1 MFHPRPK
8 IQLVRVFPSFHDTG
22 VLDVEALEDLFSGI
36 FRDDNFV
43 VDREETNAWLIS
55 HFG

>member
-36 FRDDNFV
+36 FWDDNFV

>member
-22 VLDVEALEDLFSGI
+22 VLDVEALEDLFPGI
-36 FRDDNFV
+36 FWDDYLV
-43 VDREETNAWLIS
+43 VNCEETDAWLVS

>member
-1 MFHPRPK
+1 MFHVGPK
-8 IQLVRVFPSFHDTG
+8 IQLVCIFPSLHNTG

-36 FRDDNFV
+36 LWDDNFV